1 MGNFLKDLLSASTP
15 DSLTPANVIPAHG
28 EMAGIKTA
36 QLRWLV
42 LGPAM
47 AIVLIMTGILI
58 ASAYY
63 LEDNATPDSMS
74 LQAFDTQ
81 DMIHLALVMG
91 IACGSLLF
99 AFLWLLTS
107 RIGRLIEQHQSAI
120 QHLATRDGLT
130 GLFNHITFYIMLEDE
145 VARSQRTAAPVS
157 LLILDL
163 DHFKRINAA
172 FGRIAGDTALK
183 EFGRVIHREARS
195 IDKVCRY
202 GGEELAVVLP
212 ETDTAGA
219 MLAAERMRSSIA
231 EHLFKIDE
239 GPDQTITISIGV
251 AVFPEHAP
259 TAQKLVDA
267 ADRALNIAKERGR
280 NQVCKYSS

>member
-1 MGNFLKDLLSASTP
+1 MGNSVKDLLTASDP
-15 DSLTPANVIPAHG
+15 DTLTSANVIPAHG

-42 LGPAM
+42 LGSAL
-47 AIVLIMTGILI
+47 AVVLIMTGILI

-63 LEDNATPDSMS
+63 LEDTGAPGGMTMQIFNA
-74 LQAFDTQ
+74 Q
-81 DMIHLALVMG
+81 DMIHLALVIG
-91 IACGSLLF
+91 IACGALLF
-99 AFLWLLTS
+99 AFLWLLTG
-107 RIGRLIEQHQSAI
+107 RIGRLIGQHQAAI

-130 GLFNHITFYIMLEDE
+130 GLFNHITFYILLEDE

-163 DHFKRINAA
+163 DLFKRINTA
-172 FGRIAGDTALK
+172 FGRIAGDMILK

-202 GGEELAVVLP
+202 GGEELAVILP

-219 MLAAERMRSSIA
+219 MLTAERMRSSIA
-231 EHLFKIDE
+231 DHLFKIDE

-251 AVFPEHAP
+251 AVFPEHAS
-259 TAQKLVDA
+259 TAQKLVNA

-280 NQVCKYSS
+280 NQVYRYHS

>member
-1 MGNFLKDLLSASTP
+1 MGNFLKDLLTASDP

-47 AIVLIMTGILI
+47 AVVSIMTGILI

-63 LEDNATPDSMS
+63 LEDIGTSAGMTS
-74 LQAFDTQ
+74 QAFDAQ

-99 AFLWLLTS
+99 AFLWLLTG
-107 RIGRLIEQHQSAI
+107 RIGRLIEQHQAAI

-145 VARSQRTAAPVS
+145 VARSQRTSAPVS

-163 DHFKRINAA
+163 DHFKRINTE

-202 GGEELAVVLP
+202 GGEEIAVILP

-219 MLAAERMRSSIA
+219 MLAAERMRSSMA
-231 EHLFKIDE
+231 EHLFKIDA
-239 GPDQTITISIGV
+239 GPNQTITISIGV
-251 AVFPEHAP
+251 TVFPEHAS
-259 TAQKLVDA
+259 TAQELVNA
-267 ADRALNIAKERGR
+267 TDRALNIAKERGR
-280 NQVCKYSS
+280 NQVYRYGS

>member
-1 MGNFLKDLLSASTP
+1 MGNFLKDLLMASDP
-15 DSLTPANVIPAHG
+15 DSLTSANVIPAHG

-47 AIVLIMTGILI
+47 AVVLIMTGILI

-63 LEDNATPDSMS
+63 LEDNAAPTP
-74 LQAFDTQ
+74 QAFNTQ

-99 AFLWLLTS
+99 AFLWLLTG
-107 RIGRLIEQHQSAI
+107 RIGRLIEQHQAAI

-145 VARSQRTAAPVS
+145 VARSQRTSAPVS

-163 DHFKRINAA
+163 DHFKRINTE
-172 FGRIAGDTALK
+172 FGRIAGDMALK

-202 GGEELAVVLP
+202 GGEEIAVILP

-219 MLAAERMRSSIA
+219 MLAAERMRSSMA

-251 AVFPEHAP
+251 TIFPEHAS
-259 TAQKLVDA
+259 TAQELVNA

-280 NQVCKYSS
+280 NQVYRYGS

>member
-1 MGNFLKDLLSASTP
+1 MGNFLKDLLTASDP

-47 AIVLIMTGILI
+47 AVVLIMTGILI

-63 LEDNATPDSMS
+63 LEDIGTPAGMT
-74 LQAFDTQ
+74 LQAFDAQ
-81 DMIHLALVMG
+81 DMIHLALVTGM
-91 IACGSLLF
+91 ACGSLLF
-99 AFLWLLTS
+99 AFLWLLTG
-107 RIGRLIEQHQSAI
+107 RIGRLIEQHQAAI

-145 VARSQRTAAPVS
+145 VARSQRTSAPVS

-163 DHFKRINAA
+163 DHFKRINTE

-202 GGEELAVVLP
+202 GGEEIAVILP

-231 EHLFKIDE
+231 EHLFKIDA

-251 AVFPEHAP
+251 TVFPEHAS
-259 TAQKLVDA
+259 TAQELVNA
-267 ADRALNIAKERGR
+267 TDRALNIAKERGR
-280 NQVCKYSS
+280 NQVYRYGS

>member
-1 MGNFLKDLLSASTP
+1 MGNILKDLLASDP
-15 DSLTPANVIPAHG
+15 DSLTSANVIPAHG

-47 AIVLIMTGILI
+47 AVVLIMTGILI

-63 LEDNATPDSMS
+63 LEDIGTPAGMTS
-74 LQAFDTQ
+74 QAFNTQ
-81 DMIHLALVMG
+81 DMIHLSLIMG

-99 AFLWLLTS
+99 AFLWLLTG

-145 VARSQRTAAPVS
+145 VARSQRTSAPVS

-163 DHFKRINAA
+163 DHFKRINTE
-172 FGRIAGDTALK
+172 FGRIAGDMALK

-202 GGEELAVVLP
+202 GGEEIAVILP

-251 AVFPEHAP
+251 TVFPEHAS
-259 TAQKLVDA
+259 TAQELVNA

-280 NQVCKYSS
+280 NQVYRYGS

>member
-1 MGNFLKDLLSASTP
+1 MGNSVKDLLIASAP
-15 DSLTPANVIPAHG
+15 DSLTPASLIPAHG

-42 LGPAM
+42 LGPAT
-47 AIVLIMTGILI
+47 AVVLIMTGILI

-63 LEDNATPDSMS
+63 LKDTATPAGMTMQI
-74 LQAFDTQ
+74 LNTQ
-81 DMIHLALVMG
+81 DMIHLALVVG
-91 IACGSLLF
+91 IACGAMLF
-99 AFLWLLTS
+99 AFLWLLTG
-107 RIGRLIEQHQSAI
+107 RIGRLIEQHQAAI

-130 GLFNHITFYIMLEDE
+130 GLFNHITFYILLEDE

-163 DHFKRINAA
+163 DLFKRINTA
-172 FGRIAGDTALK
+172 FGRIAGDMILK
-183 EFGRVIHREARS
+183 EFGRVIDREARS

-202 GGEELAVVLP
+202 GGEELAVILP
-212 ETDTAGA
+212 ETDIAGA
-219 MLAAERMRSSIA
+219 MLTAERMRSSIA
-231 EHLFKIDE
+231 DHLFKIDE

-251 AVFPEHAP
+251 AVFPEHAS
-259 TAQKLVDA
+259 TTQELVNA

-280 NQVCKYSS
+280 NQVYRYNS

>member
-1 MGNFLKDLLSASTP
+1 MGNSVKDLLFASDP
-15 DSLTPANVIPAHG
+15 DSLTSAKVIPAHG

-47 AIVLIMTGILI
+47 AVVLIMAGILI

-63 LEDNATPDSMS
+63 LEDIVTPAGMTM
-74 LQAFDTQ
+74 QAFNTQ

-91 IACGSLLF
+91 AACGALLF
-99 AFLWLLTS
+99 AFLWLLTG
-107 RIGRLIEQHQSAI
+107 RIGRLIVQYQTAV

-130 GLFNHITFYIMLEDE
+130 GLFNHVTFYILLEDE
-145 VARSQRTAAPVS
+145 VARSQRTGAQVS
-157 LLILDL
+157 LLVIDL
-163 DHFKRINAA
+163 DHFNRINTA
-172 FGRIAGDTALK
+172 FGRIAGDTILK

-202 GGEELAVVLP
+202 GGEELAVILP

-219 MLAAERMRSSIA
+219 MLAAERMRSAIA

-239 GPDQTITISIGV
+239 GPDQTITISIG
-251 AVFPEHAP
+251 
-259 TAQKLVDA
+259 
-267 ADRALNIAKERGR
+267 
-280 NQVCKYSS
+280 